1 MSSYSVLK
9 KNKNTGKV
17 TFLMANALGTKTFKD
32 DISNAWT
39 DYDHRIASDMM
50 LACSLKHRDTDKF
63 IYFVDDLD
71 ESPEW

>member
-1 MSSYSVLK
+1 
-9 KNKNTGKV
+9 
-17 TFLMANALGTKTFKD
+17 
-32 DISNAWT
+32 
-39 DYDHRIASDMM
+39 MM